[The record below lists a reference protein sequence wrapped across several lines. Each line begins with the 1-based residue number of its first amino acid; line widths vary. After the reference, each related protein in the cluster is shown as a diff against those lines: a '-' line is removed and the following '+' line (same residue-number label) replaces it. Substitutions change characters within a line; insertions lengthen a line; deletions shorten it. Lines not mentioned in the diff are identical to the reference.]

1 MDNSSY
7 FIKNKALFGSFPTQD
22 AVKELENE
30 GVRYF
35 INLTFPNEKK
45 ITPYI
50 TNFNYISF
58 PIKDRFYPENTIEF
72 SKFILYISKIILELN
87 ENDKI
92 YIHCKGG
99 HGRSGV
105 VVAILLCNLFN
116 LTPEKALEHTTKSHN
131 NRIIMRDKWRQIG
144 SPQTYHQKNFVRT
157 FCKPINFF
165 KATDSGYTA
174 GFSNFSNHSVHIPN
188 RGVFRTSEAA
198 FQSYKLN
205 NNEYINK
212 QLNPLSP
219 NISRLL
225 GNKIILTEEWWSNI
239 APDILFRIL
248 KYKFIQ
254 HPELKEN
261 LLNTGISPIIYNTKT
276 DNMLGVYYNSGSN
289 LLGKTLVK
297 LRTYFLLE

>member
-1 MDNSSY
+1 MIKFNAEGFDSS
-7 FIKNKALFGSFPTQD
+7 K
-22 AVKELENE
+22 
-30 GVRYF
+30 
-35 INLTFPNEKK
+35 
-45 ITPYI
+45 
-50 TNFNYISF
+50 
-58 PIKDRFYPENTIEF
+58 
-72 SKFILYISKIILELN
+72 SKIIKNILDTLSFPHDSRDYEIKFRQDKFYIKCKKERFETIFSIDELMH

-116 LTPEKALEHTTKSHN
+116 LTPEEALEHTTKSHN

-144 SPQTYHQKNFVRT
+144 SPQTYHQKHFVRT

-165 KATDSGYTA
+165 KATHLGYTA

-188 RGVFRTSEAA
+188 RGLFPTSEAA

-212 QLNPLSP
+212 QLNALSP
-219 NISRLL
+219 NISRLI

-239 APDILFRIL
+239 APDILFKIL

-276 DNMLGVYYNSGSN
+276 DNMLGIGYDSGKN